1 MQGIIGKK
9 VGMIQIF
16 GKEGEFI
23 PVTVIEAGPCPIV
36 QIKTEEK
43 EGYNAL
49 QLAFGQKRKSLFNKS
64 LAGHFEKVKVEPK
77 RVLNEFRME
86 KMDKQ
91 FKEGQEIKVNLFS
104 VGEKVDISGISKGLG
119 FQGGVRRHKFRGG
132 PKTHGQSDR
141 LRAPGSVGASSYPS
155 RTYKGQRMAGKMGN
169 ERVTVSNLEVV
180 GVDVEKNILMIK
192 GAVPG
197 KKNSILL
204 IKKTK

>member
-1 MQGIIGKK
+1 MEGIIGKK

-23 PVTVIEAGPCPIV
+23 PATVIEVGPCPIV
-36 QIKTEEK
+36 QIKTAAK

-49 QLAFGQKRKSLFNKS
+49 QLAFGQKRKSLFNKP
-64 LAGHFEKVKVEPK
+64 LTGHFEKVKVEPK
-77 RVLNEFRME
+77 RVLKEFRVE
-86 KMDKQ
+86 KIDTRL
-91 FKEGQEIKVNLFS
+91 EIGQEIKVDLFS
-104 VGEKVDISGISKGLG
+104 VGEKVDITGTSKGLG
-119 FQGGVRRHKFRGG
+119 FQGVVRRHKFKGG

-155 RTYKGQRMAGKMGN
+155 RTFKGQKMAGRMGD